1 MKPSS
6 HAQLLLKNMDFKSMK
21 LLAAS
26 QNRLDLFLEL
36 MESNDFEK
44 ISKKLG
50 LIIEFDNYS
59 KIMDN
64 NRQLSAKEQAGLMT
78 NFRSFLI
85 EKICLPVGFDK
96 IEI

>member
-6 HAQLLLKNMDFKSMK
+6 NAQLLLKNMDFKSMK

-44 ISKKLG
+44 YQKNLAW
-50 LIIEFDNYS
+50 LLNLTIIQ
-59 KIMDN
+59 K
-64 NRQLSAKEQAGLMT
+64 
-78 NFRSFLI
+78 
-85 EKICLPVGFDK
+85 
-96 IEI
+96 

>member
-6 HAQLLLKNMDFKSMK
+6 NAQLLLKNMDFKSMK

-44 ISKKLG
+44 ISK
-50 LIIEFDNYS
+50 
-59 KIMDN
+59 
-64 NRQLSAKEQAGLMT
+64 
-78 NFRSFLI
+78 
-85 EKICLPVGFDK
+85 
-96 IEI
+96 